1 VQQPPYYFIDTA
13 KGDDMN
19 PNTERLI
26 DRLQAG
32 ETVHHRGKGNSM
44 IPIIYS
50 GQKQTLKPILY
61 PGRAKAL
68 NMKKEEFITRD
79 QLNVGDAVLCKVR
92 GSVFTHLITAIR
104 GEGDDR
110 EFQISNN
117 HGRVNGWTRQVYGL
131 CIKVE
136 D

>member
-1 VQQPPYYFIDTA
+1 MSL
-13 KGDDMN
+13 G
-19 PNTERLI
+19 
-26 DRLQAG
+26 
-32 ETVHHRGKGNSM
+32 
-44 IPIIYS
+44 
-50 GQKQTLKPILY
+50 LKDY
-61 PGRAKAL
+61 DFAH
-68 NMKKEEFITRD
+68 RD
-79 QLNVGDAVLCKVR
+79 QLKIGDAVLCKIK
-92 GSVFTHLITAIR
+92 GNVFTHLITAIR